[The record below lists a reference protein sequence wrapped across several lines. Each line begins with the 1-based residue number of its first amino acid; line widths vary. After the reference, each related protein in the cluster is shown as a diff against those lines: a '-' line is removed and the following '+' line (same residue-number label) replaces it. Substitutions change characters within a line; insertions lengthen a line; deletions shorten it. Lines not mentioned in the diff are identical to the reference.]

1 MVNKTKVQRE
11 KRDRRAV
18 RRRRRRRRTMK
29 GKPLAGKRNASRDEK
44 RYDTYI
50 AVVIGTH

>member
-11 KRDRRAV
+11 KGDRRAV
-18 RRRRRRRRTMK
+18 RRRRRRRTMK

>member
-18 RRRRRRRRTMK
+18 RRRRRRTMK